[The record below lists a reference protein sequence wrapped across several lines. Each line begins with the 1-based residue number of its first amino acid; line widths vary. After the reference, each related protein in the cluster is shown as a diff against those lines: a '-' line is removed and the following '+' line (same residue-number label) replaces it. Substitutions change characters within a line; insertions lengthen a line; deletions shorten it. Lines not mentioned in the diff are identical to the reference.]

1 MVLAAGLG
9 TRLQPYTLQTPKPL
23 VPLLGVPCIEY
34 SLQQLPRAGVET
46 VVVNVHSHSLQMIDY
61 LRKSALL
68 NGVEI
73 RVSDE
78 SQKLLGSAGG
88 FRKALPLI
96 ESVPGESES
105 FFALN
110 ADVVSAVDL
119 QQLAVRHREL
129 QKKHG
134 VQMTL
139 CLADGKMLESQQG
152 AYTEIMINEENG
164 LVVGIGEK
172 KKKVPFYTGTAVFET
187 ECFRHLTDGVPS
199 EFVPEVLMPMIRQGK
214 VGFFK
219 VDQLWLDVGSPE
231 LWWKSHFELHQ
242 EFTHGKTP
250 SFWSQMIQD
259 GSKKVYLSEAEGV
272 VDYDH
277 FSTGPI
283 TGTGKYIRFRGVR
296 TDV

>member
-34 SLQQLPRAGVET
+34 SLKQLPRAGVET
-46 VVVNVHSHSLQMIDY
+46 VVVNVHSHSHQMIDY

-73 RVSDE
+73 RISDE

-88 FRKALPLI
+88 FKKAIPLI
-96 ESVPGESES
+96 ESIPGKSEP

-119 QQLAVRHREL
+119 QQLAIRHHEL
-129 QKKHG
+129 QKKNG
-134 VQMTL
+134 VLMTL

-152 AYTEIMINEENG
+152 AYTEILINEEAG
-164 LVVGIGEK
+164 LIVGTGEK
-172 KKKVPFYTGTAVFET
+172 KKNVSFYTGTAVFET
-187 ECFRHLTDGVPS
+187 ECFRHLADGVPS
-199 EFVPEVLMPMIRQGK
+199 EFVPEVLMPLIRQGK

-231 LWWKSHFELHQ
+231 LWWKSHFELNHDFQ
-242 EFTHGKTP
+242 LGKTP
-250 SFWSQMIQD
+250 SFWNQLIQD
-259 GSKKVYLSEAEGV
+259 GVKTVYLSETDGV
-272 VDYDH
+272 VDYDRI
-277 FSTGPI
+277 SSESKTA
-283 TGTGKYIRFRGVR
+283 TGKYIRFKGVR